1 MVESSFSPAPGG
13 EAKNDVTRLPRG
25 GRAGADD
32 RPVRPPRLEYSAYV
46 SRRAILDGD
55 RSVVGDAAVIA
66 PRRRA

>member
-13 EAKNDVTRLPRG
+13 AAKNDVTRLPR

-46 SRRAILDGD
+46 SRRAILAGD